1 MDAERDIR
9 ASDADRER
17 VATALRQH
25 YAEGRL
31 VDAELA
37 ERIDQAYAS
46 RTLGQ
51 LRELTLDLPEVTPS
65 TPPVVA
71 PDAGAP
77 ASGSAPVPP
86 ARRGSGLRAMWTTW
100 AVVVAI
106 NLAVWLL
113 VSVSSGELTYFWP
126 MWVAGPWGAVL
137 AAITLANRLGDA
149 D

>member
-1 MDAERDIR
+1 MGAEPHLR

-31 VDAELA
+31 ADAELA

-46 RTLGQ
+46 RTLGE

-65 TPPVVA
+65 APPAPTPPAAV
-71 PDAGAP
+71 P
-77 ASGSAPVPP
+77 ATPGGP
-86 ARRGSGLRAMWTTW
+86 ARRDRTLRAMWTTW
-100 AVVVAI
+100 AVAVAV
-106 NLAVWLL
+106 NLMVWLL
-113 VSVSSGELTYFWP
+113 VSISSGELAYFWP

-137 AAITLANRLGDA
+137 LATTVARR
-149 D
+149 